1 MQFGQNGLGWIRLA
15 GGAPSTV
22 AGRGNSKVM
31 DNSRALS
38 STARESSAGAE
49 PLIALR
55 GITKTFPNV
64 LANDHVD
71 LDIYGGEIHGLLGE
85 NGAGKSTLMK
95 ILYGFYRAD
104 SGQILLNGEPVSI
117 RSPHDARDLRIGM
130 LFQEFTPIPAFSVA
144 ENIALFLADLKA
156 VLDVKAIYHRIN
168 VLSERYNLQVNPQA
182 MVSQLS
188 IGEQQ
193 KVEILKLLLSDARVL
208 ILDEPTRVLAPHEVT
223 ALFRVL
229 DSLRKDGYAI
239 ILITHKIKE
248 VLECADRITVLR
260 RGRVVGSLPRSDSS
274 EDKLVA
280 MMFEKELS
288 RLQISPKP
296 ALDSSV
302 PTLLELRGVE
312 TRGEGAETSLKAIDL
327 KVYPGEIVGV
337 AGVSGNGQKELG
349 DVVLGL
355 VKCVRGTK
363 FLFGQD
369 YTNRSIQEVRKS
381 GVSFVPENP
390 LTMAVVPFMTVLEN
404 MALTDTRRYAR
415 LGGLTMD
422 WQAVR
427 TDVEDTLEKL
437 GYSFPLYAPARSL
450 SGGNLQRMV
459 IVREMTHSPHLIIAS
474 YLTRGLD
481 AQSTITARQALIQ
494 ARESGAGVLLIS
506 EDLEELFT
514 LSDRLI
520 VLYGGKIVGTFKPEE
535 TNIYDV
541 GYLMTGS
548 EVERV

>member
-1 MQFGQNGLGWIRLA
+1 
-15 GGAPSTV
+15 
-22 AGRGNSKVM
+22 M

-55 GITKTFPNV
+55 GITKAFPNV
-64 LANDHVD
+64 LANDHVN

-130 LFQEFTPIPAFSVA
+130 LFQEFTLIPAFSVT
-144 ENIALFLADLKA
+144 ENIALFLPDLKA
-156 VLDVKAIYHRIN
+156 VLDIKGIYHRIN
-168 VLSERYNLQVNPQA
+168 ALSERYNLQVNPQA

-260 RGRVVGSLPRSDSS
+260 GGRVAGSLARSDSS

-288 RLQISPKP
+288 RLQISPKST
-296 ALDSSV
+296 LDSSV
-302 PTLLELRGVE
+302 PPLLELRGVE

-327 KVYPGEIVGV
+327 KIYPGEIVGV

-363 FLFGQD
+363 FLFGRD
-369 YTNRSIQEVRKS
+369 YTNRSVQEVRRS

-390 LTMAVVPFMTVLEN
+390 LTMAAVPFMTVLEN
-404 MALTDTRRYAR
+404 MALIDARRYAR
-415 LGGLTMD
+415 LGGLAMD
-422 WQAVR
+422 WQAVK
-427 TDVEDTLEKL
+427 TDVEDTLEKM
-437 GYSFPLYAPARSL
+437 GYSFSLYVPARSL

-459 IVREMTHSPHLIIAS
+459 IVREMTLNPHLIIAS

-481 AQSTITARQALIQ
+481 VQSAIAARQALIQ
-494 ARESGAGVLLIS
+494 ARDDGAGVLLIS
-506 EDLEELFT
+506 EDLEELFA
-514 LSDRLI
+514 LGDRLV
-520 VLYGGKIVGTFKPEE
+520 VLYGGRIVGTFRPEE
-535 TNIYDV
+535 TDAYTV
-541 GYLMTGS
+541 GHLMTGS
-548 EVERV
+548 EVQHV